1 MKTTTV
7 LSFALLMAMSMI
19 CSCNRVSEP
28 EKNFVKDDTT
38 SLSVKNPI
46 VQTCFT
52 ADPAPMVHKGRVYV
66 YTSHDED
73 STVNN
78 FFTMYEWRCYSSED
92 MVNWTDHGAVASLKN
107 FKWMDRTNGAWAPH
121 CIERNGKFYLYVPIH
136 GEGIAVLVSDSP
148 TGPFTDPIGKRLVES
163 DHIWQD
169 IDPMVAIYD
178 GQAYLYWGNPNLWYV
193 KLNKD
198 MVSYDLGIGDKGI
211 VSVDMTPEAFGSQK
225 GPGDRVRTTYTEGP
239 WLYKRNKTYYM
250 VYASCGIPERISYST
265 STSPEGPWTYRGVI
279 MDRADHL
286 AFTIHPAIIDFK
298 GNSYFFYHD
307 QALSKGQGF
316 KRSVSVEQFDF
327 NSDGSIPLISS
338 TREGV
343 KQALSVLKPFKKVEA
358 ETMAWSQG
366 LKTGSDSLTGVY
378 VTDINNGEFQLIR
391 NVDFG
396 RGAKVFQASLASD
409 SDGGLIEIRLGH
421 PEGELIGT
429 LEVLNTGGR
438 QQWKTLS
445 CELKKIKGVH
455 DLCFVF
461 KGDEG
466 ALFNF
471 DYWMFKR
478 N

>member
-1 MKTTTV
+1 
-7 LSFALLMAMSMI
+7 
-19 CSCNRVSEP
+19 
-28 EKNFVKDDTT
+28 
-38 SLSVKNPI
+38 
-46 VQTCFT
+46 
-52 ADPAPMVHKGRVYV
+52 
-66 YTSHDED
+66 
-73 STVNN
+73 
-78 FFTMYEWRCYSSED
+78 
-92 MVNWTDHGAVASLKN
+92 
-107 FKWMDRTNGAWAPH
+107 
-121 CIERNGKFYLYVPIH
+121 
-136 GEGIAVLVSDSP
+136 
-148 TGPFTDPIGKRLVES
+148 
-163 DHIWQD
+163 
-169 IDPMVAIYD
+169 
-178 GQAYLYWGNPNLWYV
+178 
-193 KLNKD
+193 
-198 MVSYDLGIGDKGI
+198 
-211 VSVDMTPEAFGSQK
+211 
-225 GPGDRVRTTYTEGP
+225 
-239 WLYKRNKTYYM
+239 M

-307 QALSKGQGF
+307 QVLSKGQGF

-378 VTDINNGEFQLIR
+378 VTDINNGDFQLIR